1 LKKSINP
8 FEAAGMLAAPFI
20 AYWGFSFVQT
30 LIMEGL
36 GGAFESADS
45 VGAFVLGLFA
55 TALVPSFVSAFLAA
69 LPQSGRYR
77 IVNSFL
83 AIYAI
88 LFMLLRWAFRVV
100 DGFAMLLLMSI
111 HFAVALLA
119 AWLALKCWSLIR
131 ASRKPRAAAAAAAS
145 PGPLAAAPRPSLFL
159 VALAVANIPLVPILI
174 LATVLITGGA
184 AASLWLVL
192 EAIPR
197 IPVVLLFGAMAAPAV
212 ALWVA
217 IKSIAFILR
226 PPPSFQP
233 AVRLDL
239 NERPRLAAMV
249 ADVAGKAGARAPS
262 HVILH
267 FNPTFFAARGRM
279 RLLDGEVS
287 GDILGL
293 GAPVLAE
300 LKEAELK
307 AVLAH
312 EFAHFSG
319 NDVLYSTVVAPV
331 YRGIGAAL
339 SGLTGGGGE
348 GVGAVVRILSLPAA
362 LFLASFHEFFS
373 TIDAAMSRDRELR
386 ADRMAAELYGKA
398 ALTGS
403 LQSVAVTASLFGKKA
418 ETLRPSEPEGFISAF
433 RDSAAADQEG
443 RMAVLAELAAAGA
456 HALDT
461 HPTNAARAAALPELA
476 GSESGAPAAGFEP
489 LDDDERR
496 LSALVVQAF
505 SLPLAGDE
513 QAKAD
518 KSGEPS
524 DNPKADPEDATPAR
538 Q

>member
-1 LKKSINP
+1 
-8 FEAAGMLAAPFI
+8 MLAAPFI

-36 GGAFESADS
+36 GGAFESADG
-45 VGAFVLGLFA
+45 VGAFALGLFA

-69 LPQSGRYR
+69 LPQTGRYR

-100 DGFAMLLLMSI
+100 DGFATLLLMSI

-131 ASRKPRAAAAAAAS
+131 ASRKPRAAAAATS

-159 VALAVANIPLVPILI
+159 VALAVANIPLVPVLI

-184 AASLWLVL
+184 AAALWLVL

-197 IPVVLLFGAMAAPAV
+197 IPVVLLLGTVAAPAV

-293 GAPVLAE
+293 GAPALAE

-403 LQSVAVTASLFGKKA
+403 LQSVAVMASLFGKKA
-418 ETLRPSEPEGFISAF
+418 ETLRPAEPEGFIAAF

-443 RMAVLAELAAAGA
+443 RMAALAELAAAGA

-489 LDDDERR
+489 IDDDERR

-505 SLPLAGDE
+505 RLPLAGDE

-518 KSGEPS
+518 ESGEPS
-524 DNPKADPEDATPAR
+524 DNLKADPEEATPTR